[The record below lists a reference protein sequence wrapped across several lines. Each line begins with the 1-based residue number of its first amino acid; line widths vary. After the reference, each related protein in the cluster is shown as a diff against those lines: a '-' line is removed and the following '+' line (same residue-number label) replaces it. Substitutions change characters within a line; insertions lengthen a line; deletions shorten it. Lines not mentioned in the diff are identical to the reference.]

1 MALSHV
7 RAVAALLA
15 ASALIGIGFLACG
28 NDEEEG
34 TGQPDSPIGKDPE
47 PYFRDLESDL
57 KASCGG
63 TNGRCHING
72 TYQNAPK
79 WLGDPDAYVSIRK
92 YRGILPATKEVGDS
106 ILLTQVRHAG
116 PALKDAPNDLYR
128 RVADWLVAEVPPP
141 PLPNTGSF
149 PVVSGYNSVA
159 LDTVASGLS
168 GARISFLAT
177 EANGVLTLNALKI
190 VAPANANV
198 KIKDPF
204 FVILPRNGK
213 VKADPEV
220 NGFKGELT
228 VAAGTSVD
236 LYTGRMI
243 LLQWDPAGALK
254 IAFQSIE
261 STPGQGVAQTCTAL
275 DAFKNSAIPAMRMPI
290 DVYDYD
296 YYVDGGEPV
305 VVGQKSCIG
314 CHAAEP
320 GSGEAPDQAVG
331 ALDLRGIDTDPSV
344 ACGQAR
350 NWINFQNKDQSTIL
364 LNPTG
369 KGNPVHPMKPVPDG
383 DPIVAGI
390 KAWVQAE
397 NEK

>member
-1 MALSHV
+1 M
-7 RAVAALLA
+7 RAFAAFA
-15 ASALIGIGFLACG
+15 ASALIGCAFLACG
-28 NDEEEG
+28 DDEPAQSGEPE
-34 TGQPDSPIGKDPE
+34 SPIGKDPE
-47 PYFRDLESDL
+47 PYFRNLEQDL

-72 TYQNAPK
+72 TFQNAPK

-149 PVVSGYNSVA
+149 PIIDGYNSVA
-159 LDTVASGLS
+159 LDNVASGLS

-177 EANGVLTLNALKI
+177 ESNGVLTLNALKI

-198 KIKDPF
+198 KIDSPF

-236 LYTGRMI
+236 LYAGRMI

-254 IAFQSIE
+254 IAFQKIE
-261 STPGQGVAQTCTAL
+261 STPGQGIAQSCTAL
-275 DAFKNSAIPAMRMPI
+275 DAFKNSAVPAMRMPVDI
-290 DVYDYD
+290 YDYD
-296 YYVDGGEPV
+296 YYVDGGDPV
-305 VVGQKSCIG
+305 VVGQKSCLG
-314 CHAAEP
+314 CHAVEP
-320 GSGEAPDQAVG
+320 GSGEAPDQAVQ
-331 ALDLRGIDTDPSV
+331 ALDLRGIDRDPGP
-344 ACGQAR
+344 ACAQAR
-350 NWINFQNKDQSTIL
+350 NWINFPNKDQSTIL

-369 KGNPVHPMKPVPDG
+369 KGNPVHPMKPVPDS
-383 DPIVAGI
+383 DPIVSGI

>member
-1 MALSHV
+1 MVASHM
-7 RAVAALLA
+7 RAVAAALA
-15 ASALIGIGFLACG
+15 AGALVGLAFLACG
-28 NDEEEG
+28 GDDKG
-34 TGQPDSPIGKDPE
+34 STGQPESPIGKDPE

-72 TYQNAPK
+72 SYQNAPK

-92 YRGILPATKEVGDS
+92 YRGILPATKDVGDS

-141 PLPNTGSF
+141 PLPNTGAF
-149 PVVSGYNSVA
+149 PVVTGYNSVA
-159 LDTVASGLS
+159 LDNVASGLT

-177 EANGVLTLNALKI
+177 EANGVLTLNALRL
-190 VAPANANV
+190 VAPNNAN
-198 KIKDPF
+198 IKVTDPF

-213 VKADPEV
+213 VKAEPEV

-228 VAAGTSVD
+228 AAAGTSVE
-236 LYTGRMI
+236 LYSGRMI

-254 IAFQSIE
+254 IAFQNIE
-261 STPGQGVAQTCTAL
+261 STPGQGVAQGCTAL
-275 DAFKNSAIPAMRMPI
+275 DAFKNSALPAMRMPV
-290 DVYDYD
+290 DAYDYD
-296 YYVDGGEPV
+296 YYVDGGAPV
-305 VVGQKSCIG
+305 VVGQKSCVG
-314 CHAAEP
+314 CHAADP
-320 GSGEAPDQAVG
+320 ASGEAPDEAVS
-331 ALDLRGIDTDPSV
+331 ALDLRGVDQDPSA
-344 ACGQAR
+344 ACAQAR

-369 KGNPVHPMKPVPDG
+369 KGNPVHPMKPVPDS
-383 DPIVAGI
+383 DPIVSGL